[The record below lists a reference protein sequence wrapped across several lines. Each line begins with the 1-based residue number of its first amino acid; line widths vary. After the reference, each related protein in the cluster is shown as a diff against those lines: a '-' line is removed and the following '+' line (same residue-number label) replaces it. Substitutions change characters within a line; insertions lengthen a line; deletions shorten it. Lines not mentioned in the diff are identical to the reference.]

1 MEERLELFARQT
13 EKRLGELEW
22 GLPAVKEETKTGLQE
37 MGERME
43 ALEERLSALEERVAA
58 MEEDGAGAS

>member
-13 EKRLGELEW
+13 EKRLGELEKD
-22 GLPAVKEETKTGLQE
+22 LPAAEEKTGTGLREVRQT
-37 MGERME
+37 
-43 ALEERLSALEERVAA
+43 LEERLSALEKRVTA